1 MDLHRLT
8 SAISDTTVYRDLVD
22 AARQGDG
29 GLAMPVLRA
38 AQPYLAAALH
48 QELRTALLVVVP
60 SAEEARTFYEQ
71 LQVWHGDPSAVLL
84 YPKPDALPYESLPA
98 DPSKEQERLRV
109 LTRLA
114 GAGGGPEP
122 GISQP
127 MVVCAAASL
136 VRKTTPVSEFRAA
149 VHTLEPGMTVNP
161 IELLTRW
168 TGMGYERVSLVETPG
183 NMSQRGGI
191 IDVYSPDSEM
201 PARIEFLGNR
211 IESIRLFDPLSQRS
225 LKPASSLTLVA
236 ARESAGP
243 AAATLVD
250 HLAPE
255 SLVVLSHPE
264 GIEAAVNEL
273 DAEARLL
280 RRQMTEEGALPDSSP
295 VPYLT
300 YAELA
305 ASLAGLKHH
314 LELPP
319 WQGND
324 SRDRPPLFTSPRSY
338 GGQLESFVQDARLLL
353 EHGCSV
359 IVVSQQAARLSE
371 LFQEKDIITPSL
383 PGLDRVPE
391 KGSLTL
397 VHGSLSAGWIMGQEM
412 VVITDAEI
420 FGFVRQSRQT
430 RPRPAQGKGI
440 IPDLSPGD
448 YAVHVDHGIGRFV
461 GMKKISLDQAEREY
475 LTLEYAAGDL
485 LYVPTD
491 QADRV
496 SHYIGAA
503 GGPPALSRLGTQEWD
518 RVKRRVRDSAR
529 EMAQSLLKLYAT
541 REVVRGFSYSADSA
555 WQQELEAS
563 FPYMET
569 PDQMEAVRQVKE
581 DMEKA
586 KPMDRLVCGDVGYG
600 KTEIAIRASFKAV
613 SDGRQVAF
621 LVPTTV
627 LAQQHFT
634 TFTQRLASFPMK
646 VEMLS
651 RFRGDRE
658 QRAIVE
664 GLKDGS
670 VDICIGTH
678 RLLQKDV
685 VFKNLG
691 LVIVDEE
698 QRFGV
703 GHKERLKQ
711 LRQEVDVLTMTA
723 TPIPRTLHMA
733 LVGVRDMSTLETP
746 PEERLPIKTYVAE
759 YNEPLIREAII
770 RELERNGQVFF
781 VHNRVETI
789 NHVAHRLREL
799 VPEANTAVAHGQM
812 DEEELE
818 ITMIDFAEGRVDV
831 LLCTTIIESG
841 LDMPNANTLI
851 VNDADRLGL
860 AQLYQLRGRV
870 GRGSNRAYAYFLHGK
885 GKRLTPAAEKRLQTI
900 FESSELGAGFR
911 IAMKDLEIR
920 GAGNLLGSEQS
931 GHIAAVG
938 FGLYCQLLAEA
949 VQELK
954 ARQEGG
960 GEPGA
965 KPMPAASVTVDLPLS
980 AYIPEDY
987 VTDPTTRVALYQR
1000 LARLTVTDEV
1010 EELRQELRDRF
1021 GALPLSVQNL
1031 LYLVRVKLS
1040 AARAGA
1046 RSIAREDGR
1055 IVIRFAE
1062 GREPAADGAGTAR
1075 RSAAVQACQ
1084 VQLDT
1089 KRLGGRWQQALEETL
1104 AGLIRE
1110 SEGRSPG
1117 AG

>member
-1 MDLHRLT
+1 MSVWETSVKLHCLT
-8 SAISDTTVYRDLVD
+8 SAISEAPAYRDLVA
-22 AARQGDG
+22 AARQTDG
-29 GLAMPVLRA
+29 GRAIPVLRA
-38 AQPYLAAALH
+38 AQPYLVAALH
-48 QELRTALLVVVP
+48 QELRTSMLVLLP
-60 SAEEARTFYEQ
+60 STEEARRFHEQ
-71 LQVWHGDPSAVLL
+71 ILAWHGNQSAVLL

-109 LTRLA
+109 LTRLV
-114 GAGGGPEP
+114 GAGGGPGP
-122 GISQP
+122 GELRP
-127 MVVCAAASL
+127 MVVCAATSL
-136 VRKTTPVSEFRAA
+136 VRKTVPVDEFRGA
-149 VHTLEPGMTVNP
+149 VHTLEQGTAVSPV
-161 IELLTRW
+161 ELLTRW
-168 TGMGYERVSLVETPG
+168 TRMGYERVNLVDTPG
-183 NMSQRGGI
+183 TMSHRGGI
-191 IDVYSPDSEM
+191 VDVYPPDSEL

-211 IESIRLFDPLSQRS
+211 IESIRLFSPQSQRS
-225 LKPASSLTLVA
+225 LKLVPSVTLVA
-236 ARESAGP
+236 AREAAWP
-243 AAATLVD
+243 ATATLVD
-250 HLAPE
+250 YLAPD
-255 SLVVLSHPE
+255 SLVVLANPE
-264 GIEAAVNEL
+264 GIEATVNDL
-273 DAEARLL
+273 DSQARQL
-280 RRQMTEEGALPDSSP
+280 RQQLTEEGTLEGGSP

-300 YAELA
+300 HPELV
-305 ASLAGLKHH
+305 ASLKELKHH
-314 LELPP
+314 LALTP
-319 WQGND
+319 WAADDGQD
-324 SRDRPPLFTSPRSY
+324 TVPLFTSPRGY
-338 GGQLESFVQDARLLL
+338 GGQLESFVEETGLLL
-353 EHGCSV
+353 ERGCSV
-359 IVVSQQAARLSE
+359 IVVSQQAARISE
-371 LFQEKDIITPSL
+371 LLQEKDIIATPL
-383 PGLDRVPE
+383 AGLGRVPE

-397 VHGSLSAGWIMGQEM
+397 IHGSLSAGWILGQELA
-412 VVITDAEI
+412 VITDAEV
-420 FGFVRQSRQT
+420 FGFVKLSRQT
-430 RPRPAQGKGI
+430 RPRPAQNKGLL
-440 IPDLSPGD
+440 PDLSPGD

-461 GMKKISLDQAEREY
+461 GMKNISLDEAEREY

-503 GGPPALSRLGTQEWD
+503 GAPPALSRLGTQEWD
-518 RVKRRVRDSAR
+518 RVKRRVKESAR

-541 REVVRGFSYSADSA
+541 REVVRGFSYSADNA

-569 PDQMEAVRQVKE
+569 PDQIEAVRQVKE

-651 RFRGDRE
+651 RFRGDKE
-658 QRAIVE
+658 QKAIIE

-685 VFKNLG
+685 IFKNLG

-759 YNEPLIREAII
+759 YSEVLIREAII
-770 RELERNGQVFF
+770 RELERNGQIFF

-789 NHVAHRLREL
+789 NHVAHKLREL

-818 ITMIDFAEGRVDV
+818 ITMIDFAEGKLDV

-900 FESSELGAGFR
+900 FDSSELGAGFR

-920 GAGNLLGSEQS
+920 GAGNLLGPEQS

-949 VQELK
+949 VQEMK

-960 GEPGA
+960 SEAEA
-965 KPMPAASVTVDLPLS
+965 KAMPPATVTIDLPLS
-980 AYIPEDY
+980 GYIPEDY
-987 VTDPTTRVALYQR
+987 VADPTTRVALYQR
-1000 LARLTVTDEV
+1000 LARITTADEV
-1010 EELRQELRDRF
+1010 KELGQEMEDRF
-1021 GALPLSVQNL
+1021 GKPPSSVQNL
-1031 LYLVRVKLS
+1031 LYLVRIKVS
-1040 AARAGA
+1040 AAQVGV
-1046 RSIAREDGR
+1046 RSIGREDKQ
-1055 IVIRFAE
+1055 IVIRFVEEHA
-1062 GREPAADGAGTAR
+1062 PDAARMGHGVAGVT
-1075 RSAAVQACQ
+1075 VQASQ
-1084 VQLDT
+1084 MRLDM
-1089 KRLGGRWQQALEETL
+1089 RHLGGTWQQALEETL
-1104 AGLIRE
+1104 AKLI
-1110 SEGRSPG
+1110 
-1117 AG
+1117 

>member
-1 MDLHRLT
+1 
-8 SAISDTTVYRDLVD
+8 V
-22 AARQGDG
+22 
-29 GLAMPVLRA
+29 
-38 AQPYLAAALH
+38 AALH
-48 QELRTALLVVVP
+48 RELGTAVLVVVP
-60 SAEEARTFYEQ
+60 SAEEARTFHEQ
-71 LQVWHGDPSAVLL
+71 LLVWHGDGSTVLL

-114 GAGGGPEP
+114 SAAGGPQP
-122 GISQP
+122 GGSSP
-127 MVVCAAASL
+127 LVVCAAASL
-136 VRKTTPVSEFRAA
+136 VRKTTPVSDFRAA

-161 IELLTRW
+161 MQLLGKW

-183 NMSQRGGI
+183 TMSQRGGI
-191 IDVYSPDSEM
+191 TDVYSPDSEL

-236 ARESAGP
+236 AREAAGP
-243 AAATLVD
+243 ATETLID
-250 HLAPE
+250 YMAPD
-255 SLVVLSHPE
+255 SLVILSHPE
-264 GIEAAVNEL
+264 GIEAAVNEH
-273 DAEARLL
+273 DSQARQL
-280 RRQMTEEGALPDSSP
+280 RRQLTEEGTLPDSSP

-300 YAELA
+300 YAEMA
-305 ASLAGLKHH
+305 ASLARLKHH
-314 LELPP
+314 LVLPP
-319 WQGND
+319 WGGED
-324 SRDRPPLFTSPRSY
+324 SRDTPQFTSPRSY
-338 GGQLESFVQDARLLL
+338 GGQLEGFVHDARLLL
-353 EHGCSV
+353 ERGCSV
-359 IVVSQQAARLSE
+359 IVVSQQAARISE
-371 LFQEKDIITPSL
+371 LLQEKDIIAPPL
-383 PGLDRVPE
+383 AGLDGVPD

-397 VHGSLSAGWIMGQEM
+397 VHGSLSAGWIMGRE
-412 VVITDAEI
+412 VAVITDAEI
-420 FGFVRQSRQT
+420 FGFVKQSRQT
-430 RPRPAQGKGI
+430 RPRPAPSKGI
-440 IPDLSPGD
+440 LPDLSPGD

-461 GMKKISLDQAEREY
+461 GMKKITLDEAEREY
-475 LTLEYAAGDL
+475 LTMEYAAGDL

-496 SHYIGAA
+496 SHYVGAA

-518 RVKRRVRDSAR
+518 QVKRRVRDSAR

-541 REVVRGFSYSADSA
+541 REVVRGFSYSPDSA

-563 FPYMET
+563 FPYIET

-634 TFTQRLASFPMK
+634 TFTQRLASFPMT

-658 QRAIVE
+658 QRAIIE

-685 VFKNLG
+685 IFKNLG
-691 LVIVDEE
+691 LVVVDEE

-759 YNEPLIREAII
+759 YNEPLIHEAII
-770 RELERNGQVFF
+770 RELERNGQIFF

-789 NHVAHRLREL
+789 NHMAHRLREL

-818 ITMIDFAEGRVDV
+818 ITMIDFAEGKVDV

-870 GRGSNRAYAYFLHGK
+870 GRGGNRAYAYFLHGK

-949 VQELK
+949 VQEMK

-960 GEPGA
+960 AEPGA
-965 KPMPAASVTVDLPLS
+965 KPMPAATVTVDLPLS

-1000 LARLTVTDEV
+1000 MARVTLTDEV

-1021 GALPLSVQNL
+1021 GALPSAVQNL
-1031 LYLVRVKLS
+1031 LYLVGIKVS
-1040 AARAGA
+1040 AARAGV
-1046 RSIAREDGR
+1046 RSIATEDGR
-1055 IVIRFAE
+1055 IVIRFA
-1062 GREPAADGAGTAR
+1062 GAREPAAHGAGNAGGV
-1075 RSAAVQACQ
+1075 SAAQAGQ
-1084 VQLDT
+1084 VQLDA

-1104 AGLIRE
+1104 ARLNRE
-1110 SEGRSPG
+1110 PEGQGPG
-1117 AG
+1117 GG

>member
-1 MDLHRLT
+1 MSVWGTLINLHCLT
-8 SAISDTTVYRDLVD
+8 TAISEATAYRDIVALS
-22 AARQGDG
+22 RQTDG
-29 GLAMPVLRA
+29 RRAMPVLRP
-38 AQPYLAAALH
+38 AQPYLVAALH
-48 QELRTALLVVVP
+48 RELGTPALVVVP
-60 SAEEARTFYEQ
+60 STEEARRFHEQ
-71 LQVWHGDPSAVLL
+71 LLVWHGDQSAVLL

-109 LTRLA
+109 LTRLV
-114 GAGGGPEP
+114 GTGFGPEP
-122 GISQP
+122 GSSCPI
-127 MVVCAAASL
+127 VVCAATSL
-136 VRKTTPVSEFRAA
+136 VRKTIPVNEFRTAF
-149 VHTLEPGMTVNP
+149 HTVEQGMTVNP
-161 IELLTRW
+161 IDLLTRW
-168 TGMGYERVSLVETPG
+168 TGMGYERVNLVETPG
-183 NMSQRGGI
+183 TMSHRGGI
-191 IDVYSPDSEM
+191 IDVYSPDSEL

-211 IESIRLFDPLSQRS
+211 IESIRQFDPQSQRS
-225 LKPASSLTLVA
+225 LKLVP
-236 ARESAGP
+236 S
-243 AAATLVD
+243 ATLVTAREAAWPATETLVNY
-250 HLAPE
+250 LAPD
-255 SLVVLSHPE
+255 SLVILSNPE

-273 DAEARLL
+273 DSQARQL
-280 RRQMTEEGALPDSSP
+280 RRQLTDEGTLPDSSP
-295 VPYLT
+295 IPYLT
-300 YAELA
+300 HPELT
-305 ASLAGLKHH
+305 ASLGRLKHH
-314 LELPP
+314 LALTPWAADDGQDEPP
-319 WQGND
+319 
-324 SRDRPPLFTSPRSY
+324 PFTSPRSY
-338 GGQLESFVQDARLLL
+338 GGQLESFVEETRQLL
-353 EHGCSV
+353 ERGCSV
-359 IVVSQQAARLSE
+359 IVVSQQAARISE
-371 LFQEKDIITPSL
+371 LFQEKDIIAPPLVSL
-383 PGLDRVPE
+383 ERVPA

-397 VHGSLSAGWIMGQEM
+397 IHGSLSAGWIMGQELA
-412 VVITDAEI
+412 VITDAEI
-420 FGFVRQSRQT
+420 FGFVKRSRQT
-430 RPRPAQGKGI
+430 RPRPVQNKSLL
-440 IPDLSPGD
+440 PDLSPGD
-448 YAVHVDHGIGRFV
+448 YAVHVDHGIGRFT
-461 GMKKISLDQAEREY
+461 GMKKISLREAEREY

-496 SHYIGAA
+496 SHYIGSA
-503 GGPPALSRLGTQEWD
+503 GAPPALSRLGTQEWEK
-518 RVKRRVRDSAR
+518 VKRRVRESAR
-529 EMAQSLLKLYAT
+529 EMAQSLLRLYAT
-541 REVVRGFSYSADSA
+541 REVVRGFSYSTDSA

-563 FPYMET
+563 FPYIET
-569 PDQMEAVRQVKE
+569 PDQIEAVRQVKE

-634 TFTQRLASFPMK
+634 TFAQRLASFPMK

-658 QRAIVE
+658 QKAIIE

-685 VFKNLG
+685 IFRNLG

-711 LRQEVDVLTMTA
+711 LREEVDVLTMTA
-723 TPIPRTLHMA
+723 TPIPRTLHTA

-759 YNEPLIREAII
+759 YSEPLIREAII
-770 RELERNGQVFF
+770 RELERNGQIFF

-789 NHVAHRLREL
+789 NHVARKLREL

-818 ITMIDFAEGRVDV
+818 ITMIDFTEGKVDV

-851 VNDADRLGL
+851 VNDADKLGL

-885 GKRLTPAAEKRLQTI
+885 GKRLTAAAEKRLQTI

-920 GAGNLLGSEQS
+920 GAGNLLGPEQS

-938 FGLYCQLLAEA
+938 FGLYCQLLTEA
-949 VQELK
+949 VEEMK
-954 ARQEGG
+954 ARQEGD
-960 GEPGA
+960 GEAA
-965 KPMPAASVTVDLPLS
+965 KVMPAAAVTLDLPLS

-987 VTDPTTRVALYQR
+987 VADPTTRVALYQR
-1000 LARLTVTDEV
+1000 LARIGSTGEV

-1021 GALPLSVQNL
+1021 GRLPSALQDL
-1031 LYLVRVKLS
+1031 LYLVGIKVTAS
-1040 AARAGA
+1040 RAGV
-1046 RSIAREDGR
+1046 RSITKEDGR
-1055 IVIRFAE
+1055 IVIRLTEA
-1062 GREPAADGAGTAR
+1062 REPAPGRTGNAADWFTSQAG
-1075 RSAAVQACQ
+1075 Q

-1089 KRLGGRWQQALEETL
+1089 ARLGGKWRQALEETL
-1104 AGLIRE
+1104 AGII
-1110 SEGRSPG
+1110 
-1117 AG
+1117 